1 MPGAGV
7 VHHINRVGLTGP
19 WRIPVYPGE
28 RTFSG
33 SAGMRRFPSLAGFSR
48 EFDEP
53 VALPNTGAIYYFDSA
68 ANAFR
73 VALGR

>member
-1 MPGAGV
+1 
-7 VHHINRVGLTGP
+7 
-19 WRIPVYPGE
+19 
-28 RTFSG
+28 
-33 SAGMRRFPSLAGFSR
+33 MRRFPSLAGFSR